1 LNLNPMNTRKRVS
14 RPTPRPRLLPYKGD
28 ATKPAAPAPKSL
40 AEALGPAPADLIAL
54 VRKAVSL

>member
-1 LNLNPMNTRKRVS
+1 MNTRKRFS